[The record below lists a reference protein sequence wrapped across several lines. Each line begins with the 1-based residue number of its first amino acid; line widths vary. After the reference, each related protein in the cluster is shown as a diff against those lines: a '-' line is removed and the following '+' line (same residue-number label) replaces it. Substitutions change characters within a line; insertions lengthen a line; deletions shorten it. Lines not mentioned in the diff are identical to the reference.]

1 MIVLDTVKTR
11 KQGNAVMV
19 TLASKF
25 EIPAGKTYFISKEND
40 GTISLIPKIDDYF
53 LAAKEKEFVDEEDM
67 LAADFIVEGR
77 QLDE

>member
-1 MIVLDTVKTR
+1 
-11 KQGNAVMV
+11 
-19 TLASKF
+19 
-25 EIPAGKTYFISKEND
+25 
-40 GTISLIPKIDDYF
+40 LIPKIDDYF